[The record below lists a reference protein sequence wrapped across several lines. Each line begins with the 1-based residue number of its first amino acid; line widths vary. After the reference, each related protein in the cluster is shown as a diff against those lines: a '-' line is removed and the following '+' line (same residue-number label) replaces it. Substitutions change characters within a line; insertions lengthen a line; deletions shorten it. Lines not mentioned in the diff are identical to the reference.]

1 MVSILEDLIVG
12 IHEATGLLVY
22 AEMPSDS
29 FQLPMI
35 IINESNNQSSTLAF
49 NGRVEVANLSYQITV
64 YSDDVDDV
72 YKYTELIDN
81 YFNNEIKRFNGTASS
96 VQQRYPLYYRMLTYS
111 GRVQKQ
117 DDNYIIL

>member
-12 IHEATGLLVY
+12 INEATGLLVY
-22 AEMPSDS
+22 AEMPNDS

-35 IINESNNQSSTLAF
+35 VINESSNQLSTLAF

-81 YFNNEIKRFNGTASS
+81 YFRNEVKRFIGTASS

-117 DDNYIIL
+117 DDNLIIL

>member
-12 IHEATGLLVY
+12 INEATGLLVY
-22 AEMPSDS
+22 AEMPNDS

-35 IINESNNQSSTLAF
+35 VINESNNQLSTLAF

-64 YSDDVDDV
+64 YSDNVDDV

-81 YFNNEIKRFNGTASS
+81 YFKNEVKRFDGSVSS
-96 VQQRYPLYYRMLTYS
+96 VQQKYPLYYRMLTYS
-111 GRVQKQ
+111 GIVQRKEN
-117 DDNYIIL
+117 NYIIL

>member
-12 IHEATGLLVY
+12 ISEATGLLVY
-22 AEMPSDS
+22 AEMPNDS

-35 IINESNNQSSTLAF
+35 VINESNNQLSTLAF

-64 YSDDVDDV
+64 YSDNVDDV

-81 YFNNEIKRFNGTASS
+81 YFKNEVKRFDGSVSS
-96 VQQRYPLYYRMLTYS
+96 VQQKYPLYYRMLTYS
-111 GRVQKQ
+111 GIVQRKEN
-117 DDNYIIL
+117 NYIIL